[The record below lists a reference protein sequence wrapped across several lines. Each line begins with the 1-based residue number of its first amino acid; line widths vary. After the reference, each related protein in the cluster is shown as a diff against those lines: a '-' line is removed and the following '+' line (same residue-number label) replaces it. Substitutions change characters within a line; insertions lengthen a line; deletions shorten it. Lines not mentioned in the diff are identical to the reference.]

1 MAKSALS
8 KTVSIY
14 VNGQQVDS
22 TLKSLQ
28 AELVKLRNKQRLC
41 EIGSEE
47 YIETSLKMREIKDVI
62 DEQRRALEEVEEKM
76 PTMEEKLK
84 TLGKTAQDTIGKINK
99 GLRNLGLQDLGTPAN
114 WIKSAASMSDA
125 YAAVQKTTGMTA
137 GEVERLNE
145 RLKKIDTRT
154 GRKELNEL
162 AAEAGKLGI
171 TGVDAVAG
179 FVESANEINVALGDD
194 LGKGAMVTVGKL
206 ATIYEETTGQ
216 LKRNT
221 GDIGAQMQS
230 IGSALNSLGAAS
242 SASAEHMVDF
252 LNRMGGVSQAAGLS
266 AGDVLGFAS
275 VLDQANISMESSAT
289 AMSKLIMQIFK
300 KPEEFASAAGMA
312 VKDFTEL
319 ALTDMNGALLAL
331 FQNMQG
337 SAMDDMVQRLVDM
350 GMTGSGATQ
359 MLSTLAAQ
367 TEAVAEA
374 QALANEQ
381 LQEAT
386 SIGEEYATV
395 NETSAAR
402 MEKLQNKLDEAGI
415 SLGESLLPALESLSD
430 VMNPLLGAFAS
441 LVGWLGKTWVVTA
454 TLSAAL
460 MAYIGYQTI
469 HIGLLVKEK
478 AEMLATNVARTVRI
492 ARIVTETLV
501 TRGLTAAQHSLA
513 VATRTVNAAMK
524 ANPFGMVFAA
534 IAAVVTIVT
543 TLIKKFK
550 QLRKESK
557 DGAEDQAGDAEKQQ
571 KAMQA
576 ELEEKQRMSEQER
589 LTEEE
594 RKKRAAAAKK
604 RHEEYMKRLEEQEKA
619 LKKNDELIKELNA
632 RELTGLAKSI
642 EAIDKKIAK
651 QEEAM
656 LKAYA
661 VSDPSQLEGEAAQSY
676 AKLLG
681 AGDMAKH
688 REFQKVIDESR
699 RKLSELREANREGSG
714 NEYLDQIDKAV
725 RNFEK
730 SMRSMDQQ
738 VEQWEQDAEAMA
750 KVDEEAAEKLRKRV
764 AQYRELRKEMKQTA
778 EQRAIEAMT
787 QVDSSVDISGY
798 ISGKEESGMARSRK
812 EYLSDMRAIEQ
823 EYDALMGKIAA
834 ARNAERDMAEA
845 LEVRLE
851 AEKDPDLAKQLQ
863 TELNMRKANIATLE
877 EQAEKIEAVK
887 KEKEE
892 LADNRRLMA
901 AAKEAAEAFQS
912 VTEKMMDAF
921 TSIGTILD
929 NIGER
934 ELKEATKR
942 HDEEVELLDDQ
953 LEMGIISQETYN
965 ERKQG
970 LDEEL
975 TKKEQEMEVEQFER
989 QKLMNIA
996 QAAINGALAIM
1007 NVWATTPTPAAPAMS
1022 AVVAALTALQI
1033 AAIASEPAPYAKG
1046 GYVNRRTVYQ
1056 AGERGREWV
1065 ASNELLRNPETAG
1078 VIEWLE
1084 AVQRR
1089 RVRPSESV
1097 PMARAN
1103 MPAATAAARQIAE
1116 RQRPMRQAA
1125 AVADASRGELLD
1137 EFRML
1142 RQYMEDPRNR
1152 QAVISRQT
1160 QLRFDEQENFLRQRA
1175 RI

>member
-1 MAKSALS
+1 MLAKILKINDMAKSGLS

-14 VNGQQVDS
+14 VNGKQVDS

-28 AELVKLRNKQRLC
+28 AELAKLRNHQRLC
-41 EIGSEE
+41 EIGSED
-47 YIETSLKMREIKDVI
+47 YIQTSLKMREIKTVI
-62 DEQRRALEEVEEKM
+62 DEQRKALEGLEERTKSIGG
-76 PTMEEKLK
+76 TAKE
-84 TLGKTAQDTIGKINK
+84 TLDKINK
-99 GLRNLGLQDLGTPAN
+99 GLRNLGLQDLGTPDN

-162 AAEAGKLGI
+162 AAEAGKLGL

-402 MEKLQNKLDEAGI
+402 MEKLQNKLEDLSVE
-415 SLGESLLPALESLSD
+415 LGETLMPYIEAAAGVIGETASILSKIID
-430 VMNPLLGAFAS
+430 YLQKNVVVMSTLTGA
-441 LVGWLGKTWVVTA
+441 V
-454 TLSAAL
+454 
-460 MAYIGYQTI
+460 IGY
-469 HIGLLVKEK
+469 LAVKYKEK
-478 AEMLATNVARTVRI
+478 ALMLWEKAQRLVHIGVITAQTVATG
-492 ARIVTETLV
+492 
-501 TRGLTAAQHSLA
+501 GLTAATHAL
-513 VATRTVNAAMK
+513 NAALR
-524 ANPFGMVFAA
+524 ANPFGAVFAA
-534 IAAVVTIVT
+534 IGLVVGIVT

-557 DGAEDQAGDAEKQQ
+557 EGAEDQAGDAEKQQ

-604 RHEEYMKRLEEQEKA
+604 RHEEYMKRLEEQAKV

-921 TSIGTILD
+921 SSIGTILD

-942 HDEEVELLDDQ
+942 HDEEVELLDER
-953 LEMGIISQETYN
+953 LEKGIISQETYN

-975 TKKEQEMEVEQFER
+975 TKKSQEMEVEQFER

-1033 AAIASEPAPYAKG
+1033 AAIASEPVPYARG

-1089 RVRPSESV
+1089 RVKPSESV